1 MPNILIEILI
11 NTTFNLHLTKE
22 NKSSIN
28 LLQCMMKK
36 QRCREMIV
44 RNVLRELKMADDS
57 ESQGLDKGRQQL
69 DRRIKI
75 CCRTNLK
82 YKTSYVFNLKYKKK
96 SGRMYQFMLNRE
108 KLD

>member
-28 LLQCMMKK
+28 LLQRMMKK
-36 QRCREMIV
+36 QRCREMIA

-57 ESQGLDKGRQQL
+57 ESRGLD
-69 DRRIKI
+69 
-75 CCRTNLK
+75 
-82 YKTSYVFNLKYKKK
+82 
-96 SGRMYQFMLNRE
+96 RE
-108 KLD
+108 ATVRP